1 MTKTNCGLRR
11 QLHIERSL
19 GPPQLSI
26 WQPINALDPDYPV
39 RASAARQAHLPPF
52 NIQLPSRISICKM
65 WCVTLSLCLILLHQS
80 NHARAAPHPAG
91 VLPPSHSVPLQPHVP
106 YTDSNPNEILWTPS
120 SPKRRPQPLRSGEGA
135 TLIGPENVPLEL
147 QNADLLAPPTTD
159 NGQVKNFKW
168 PFSFSHSKLKDGGW
182 SRQQT
187 GQCLL
192 TWLSLIHR

>member
-1 MTKTNCGLRR
+1 MCR
-11 QLHIERSL
+11 
-19 GPPQLSI
+19 
-26 WQPINALDPDYPV
+26 
-39 RASAARQAHLPPF
+39 
-52 NIQLPSRISICKM
+52 M
-65 WCVTLSLCLILLHQS
+65 WCATLSLCLILLHQS

-91 VLPPSHSVPLQPHVP
+91 VLPPSHSVPLQPHIP

-135 TLIGPENVPLEL
+135 TLIGPENIPLEL

-159 NGQVKNFKW
+159 SGQVKNFKW

-187 GQCLL
+187 GQCQL
-192 TWLSLIHR
+192 TGLNFNSANSSILMLVLVNEMPVATAIAGKRFSESFYCG